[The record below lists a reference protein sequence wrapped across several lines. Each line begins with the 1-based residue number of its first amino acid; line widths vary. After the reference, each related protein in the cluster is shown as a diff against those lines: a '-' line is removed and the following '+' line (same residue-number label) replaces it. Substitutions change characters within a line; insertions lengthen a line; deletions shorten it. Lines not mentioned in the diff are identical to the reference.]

1 MTEEGADLASAAL
14 HAIGFVVALLL
25 GLRAWAVADPGG
37 ERRITAAFVAAWLL
51 LFAAS
56 SLYHALP
63 KDRSYSAVLL
73 AGDHGGIFL
82 LIAACYTPLALV
94 MPTAPARR
102 LIALVWGIGAAGLVA
117 ALVAFGVGSGASF
130 DRHSW
135 IAHIV
140 HGVAPIVLLGRVF
153 FPRMPSELHVCFFSS
168 LLLYGV
174 GFVFYAAETSWAA
187 PWGHPVWHAAV
198 LAACFV
204 NFRGLGLLLRHH
216 PAPLGALPPP

>member
-1 MTEEGADLASAAL
+1 VTQGGADVASAGL
-14 HAIGFVVALLL
+14 HAVGFVTALLL

-63 KDRSYSAVLL
+63 KDRVYSAVLL

-94 MPTAPARR
+94 MPKEAARR
-102 LIALVWGIGAAGLVA
+102 LIVLVWGIGAAGLAA
-117 ALVAFGVGSGASF
+117 ALVAFGAGFGAAF

-135 IAHIV
+135 IAHLV
-140 HGVAPIVLLGRVF
+140 HALAPIVLLGRVF
-153 FPRMPSELHVCFFSS
+153 FPRMLREVHVCFFSS
-168 LLLYGV
+168 LLLYAA
-174 GFVFYAAETSWAA
+174 GFAFYAGDTSWAA
-187 PWGHPVWHAAV
+187 PWGHSVWHAAI
-198 LAACFV
+198 LAASIV
-204 NFRGLGLLLRHH
+204 NFRGLYVLLRQH
-216 PAPLGALPPP
+216 PV